1 MDDDLHGGVVVID
14 QGVEAFVHQVLKRD
28 PPGDEGVACEKS
40 EISDVKVL
48 PAVVVACIFRV

>member
-28 PPGDEGVACEKS
+28 PPGDEGVACEK
-40 EISDVKVL
+40 VKYPTL
-48 PAVVVACIFRV
+48 RFCRPS